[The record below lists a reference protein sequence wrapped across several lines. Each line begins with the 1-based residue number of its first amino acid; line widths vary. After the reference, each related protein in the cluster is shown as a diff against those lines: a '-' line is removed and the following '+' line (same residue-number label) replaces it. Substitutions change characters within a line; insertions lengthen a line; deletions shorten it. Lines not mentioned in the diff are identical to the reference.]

1 MNATTIYNIELNN
14 KDVETIRT
22 LMDMLDNCPIDL
34 SNDNYVEIFKSIANE
49 DSDVDVDGIQ
59 LSFPDNK
66 GAFY

>member
-1 MNATTIYNIELNN
+1 MNATTIYNIELN
-14 KDVETIRT
+14 KREVDTIRT

-49 DSDVDVDGIQ
+49 DSDVDIDGIQ